1 MTHSRKSLFLV
12 CGVVFL
18 AMTAASTNTAVCGQ
32 LAIAPA
38 VQSLPIMGEPSAS
51 LSQQVFLWLD
61 RLVGTFRAKRAD
73 RAATTPRDRSVGLR
87 TSSQLESRADLNPE
101 PHPPLC
107 SGGDEATGPWPVD

>member
-18 AMTAASTNTAVCGQ
+18 AMTAASTNTAECGP

-51 LSQQVFLWLD
+51 LSQQVLQWLD
-61 RLVGTFRAKRAD
+61 RLVDSVRALRAD
-73 RAATTPRDRSVGLR
+73 RAVTAPRNRSVGLR
-87 TSSQLESRADLNPE
+87 TSGQLESRADLNPE